1 MKRIILL
8 LILTTSTSV
17 NLFSQNKELNYS
29 NKLTVVVGLTQPIL
43 LKGANLAVNY
53 TTNRWIFEYSHG
65 IALDYTDVLNSDFKN
80 DVLSLKSP
88 YSTGAGIGYRFFA
101 TKIIGM
107 DLRAE
112 AKVHGYEVKLNNTQ
126 TIEYTNFDMGGG
138 VYWQIH
144 PFGKK
149 ENGLKGIVIEPSIR
163 YWANVSSSLEDN
175 FEYETNDGRTVIHK
189 PYPLNLFANVSIG
202 YTF

>member
-1 MKRIILL
+1 MKNIILF
-8 LILTTSTSV
+8 LIICLSTNV
-17 NLFSQNKELNYS
+17 FSQKKEINYS
-29 NKLTVVVGLTQPIL
+29 NRLSLVAGLTQPIL
-43 LKGANLAVNY
+43 LKGVNLAVTY

-65 IALDYTDVLNSDFKN
+65 MSLNYTDVLTSDYKD

-101 TKIIGM
+101 NKIIGM

-112 AKVHGYEVKLNNTQ
+112 AKVHGYEVKLNNTLS
-126 TIEYTNFDMGGG
+126 TNYTNFDLGGG
-138 VYWQIH
+138 VYWQLH

-149 ENGLKGIVIEPSIR
+149 ENGMEGIVIEPSIR
-163 YWANVSSSLEDN
+163 YWANVSSSLKEN
-175 FEYETNDGRTVIHK
+175 FKYGTNDGRTVIHK
-189 PYPLNLFANVSIG
+189 PYPLNLFANISIG